1 MCSPLL
7 TVLFKEN
14 VLPDYPPFEQKK
26 WFDTSTFLLKVT
38 NKAERYN
45 VLWYKCNE
53 KQSKVKE
60 MKIYTSYV
68 NQKEKKNVIYKR
80 NNDLK
85 SMS

>member
-14 VLPDYPPFEQKK
+14 ALSEYPPFEQKK
-26 WFDTSTFLLKVT
+26 WFYTSTFLLKVT
-38 NKAERYN
+38 NKAEQHN
-45 VLWYKCNE
+45 VLWYKFNE

-68 NQKEKKNVIYKR
+68 NQKEEKNVIYKKTM
-80 NNDLK
+80 N
-85 SMS
+85 